1 MIKNKNGFTLIEVML
16 VLAIMATLAVLA
28 TQSMQQAISS
38 KNRLQTNLSEM
49 SRVRDAL
56 KIIER
61 DFNLAYHDT
70 DLETEINRLI
80 REKRRQQCTGT
91 SHTTTTTNPFGGVPP
106 PGGGRTPPSSTG
118 KCPPLDANGCLGAE
132 DPLCKARENRIAPNT
147 AFLGTESEV
156 HFATLN
162 TGRVTEASASADFI
176 KVGYS
181 LRACTLPGNPER
193 RSQCLLRRSSPY
205 VEGRIDRG
213 GDEVI
218 LLEDVEEFS
227 LRYFGPGKQDWNDDW
242 NSIQGD
248 AVTKGK
254 YPDLIEISLTAAKGE
269 GERKRTISMQIV
281 AQVRFSNNPQRTT
294 TTR

>member
-1 MIKNKNGFTLIEVML
+1 MRKQQGFTLIEVML
-16 VLAIMATLAVLA
+16 VLAIMATLAMLA
-28 TQSMQQAISS
+28 TQSLQQAISS

-61 DFNLAYHDT
+61 DFNLAYHDM

-80 REKRRQQCTGT
+80 REKRKKECTG
-91 SHTTTTTNPFGGVPP
+91 SGAGPTTTTNPLASAPS
-106 PGGGRTPPSSTG
+106 PGESPPSTNTIG
-118 KCPPLDANGCLGAE
+118 KCPPLDANGCLGPE
-132 DPLCKARENRIAPNT
+132 DPLCKAKENRTAPNT
-147 AFLGTESEV
+147 AFLGTETEA

-193 RSQCLLRRSSPY
+193 KSQCLLRRSSPY

-213 GDEVI
+213 GEEVI

-227 LRYFGPGKQDWNDDW
+227 LRYFGPGKQDWNSEW

-254 YPDLIEISLTAAKGE
+254 YPDLVEISLTAAKGE
-269 GERKRTISMQIV
+269 GDKKRKVSMQIV

>member
-1 MIKNKNGFTLIEVML
+1 MRSQKGFTLIEVML

-38 KNRLQTNLSEM
+38 KNRLQTTLSEM

-70 DLETEINRLI
+70 DLETEVNRLI
-80 REKRRQQCTGT
+80 REKRKKECTVG
-91 SHTTTTTNPFGGVPP
+91 SSGGGTTTTTN
-106 PGGGRTPPSSTG
+106 TAG
-118 KCPPLDANGCLGAE
+118 KCPPLDANGCLSPE
-132 DPLCKARENRIAPNT
+132 DPLCKTKENRVAPNT
-147 AFLGTESEV
+147 EFLGTETEA

-181 LRACTLPGNPER
+181 LRACTLPGNQER

-213 GDEVI
+213 GEEVI

-227 LRYFGPGKQDWNDDW
+227 LRYFGPGKQDWNREW
-242 NSIQGD
+242 NSVQGD
-248 AVTKGK
+248 AVTKGR
-254 YPDLIEISLTAAKGE
+254 YPDLVEISLTAAKGE
-269 GERKRTISMQIV
+269 GEKKRKVSMQIV
-281 AQVRFSNNPQRTT
+281 AQVRFSNNPHRTT